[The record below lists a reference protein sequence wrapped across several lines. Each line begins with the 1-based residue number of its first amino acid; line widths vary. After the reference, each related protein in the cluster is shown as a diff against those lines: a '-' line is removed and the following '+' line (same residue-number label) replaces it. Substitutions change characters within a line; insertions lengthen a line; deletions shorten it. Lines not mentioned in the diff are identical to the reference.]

1 MLPECGRARFGLGVV
16 RANAISMTRSPE
28 EATQELRAA
37 WDDMMDSMAAARDC
51 LDVAERMPAPPS
63 DRMLAEGYRYLMGYM
78 HGAIERAFHSDPYR
92 PQFHNALS
100 PITRATIDNADAVYF
115 YAAIDGRETYLVRG
129 QAGAHGHWRSPGV
142 AVPDVA
148 VPRAPHYMIF
158 EASEGVLAGDS
169 GDLSELMPGTKA
181 QTGRLD
187 SSTIEVAE
195 DGSFEILFAPDRP
208 ADWRGNFVSTFR
220 KVEIP
225 HPTDAERGPE
235 RFADYI
241 SGRQLFYDWEA
252 EEAIHLEISCLGR
265 LGRPSEI
272 YSTERAAHEIR
283 RCGET
288 ARNQIQFW
296 NAFWT
301 ILMGT
306 YGERPGTLPGIGFKR
321 NEFNQMNVAGLATG
335 GGMSTNLYA
344 GTIADLAAD
353 EALIVE
359 NRISIPPQYVGMQ
372 LGNLWGESLEYA
384 NRVGSRNGAQAR
396 VDQDGQIRW
405 VIAHQD
411 PGVQNWVDTSGHS
424 QVFVAPRWAYSETP
438 EKKDWPEVR
447 CRKVRFD
454 EVREALPDTTPEFSA
469 EQRRAEIALRQ
480 RHVQK
485 RFRCF

>member
-1 MLPECGRARFGLGVV
+1 MR
-16 RANAISMTRSPE
+16 RSPE
-28 EATQELRAA
+28 AATSELRAA
-37 WDDMMDSMAAARDC
+37 WEDFERSMAEARDC
-51 LDVAERMPAPPS
+51 LDVPDRMPAPAS
-63 DRMLAEGYRYLMGYM
+63 DRLLAEGYRYLMGYM
-78 HGAIERAFHSDPYR
+78 HAAIERAFHSDPLC

-100 PITRATIDNADAVYF
+100 PITRATIDNADAIYF
-115 YAAIDGRETYLVRG
+115 YAAIDGRESYLVRG
-129 QAGAHGHWRSPGV
+129 QAGAHAHWRDPA
-142 AVPDVA
+142 AVVDGPK
-148 VPRAPHYMIF
+148 APHYMIF

-169 GDLSELMPGTKA
+169 GDLSELMPGTKS

-187 SSTIEVAE
+187 SSTIEVAA
-195 DGSFEILFAPDRP
+195 DGSFEILFAPECP
-208 ADWRGNFVSTFR
+208 SDWQGNFVSTYR
-220 KVEIP
+220 EVEAP
-225 HPTDAERGPE
+225 HPADPDRGPE

-241 SGRQLFYDWEA
+241 SGRQLFYDWA
-252 EEAIHLEISCLGR
+252 REEAIHLEISCLSRVGEV
-265 LGRPSEI
+265 SKA
-272 YSTERAAHEIR
+272 YSTERAAREIR

-306 YGERPGTLPGIGFKR
+306 YGERPGTLPGIGFRR

-344 GTIADLAAD
+344 GTIAALGPD

-359 NRISIPPQYVGMQ
+359 NRISTQPQYVGMQ

-384 NRVGSRNGAQAR
+384 HRVGSRNGAQAR
-396 VDQDGQIRW
+396 LDQDGWIRW
-405 VIAHQD
+405 VIAHED
-411 PGVQNWVDTSGHS
+411 PGVQNWVDTGGHPE
-424 QVFVAPRWAYSETP
+424 VFVAPRWAYSETP

-447 CRKVRFD
+447 CRKVGLA
-454 EVREALPDTTPEFSA
+454 EVAQVLPKDTQPFSV

-485 RFRCF
+485 RFRAF